1 MKHLT
6 LGCIVRL
13 IARASGVLVAASS
26 PAPGQT
32 TNASLVLRGA
42 TIYTAPDNPRI
53 ADGVVI
59 IRDGKIAAVGRRS
72 EIPAPAGMPVLEL
85 TGLVLVPGFWNS
97 HVHFS
102 GTQWAGADTAAP
114 ARLAESVR
122 AMLTRWGFTTVFDT
136 GSELENTLAL
146 KRRIEAGAVDGPK
159 IFTTGDI
166 LFPVGAPLPV
176 GAPRVRF
183 RVAAPNEA
191 VAATTTLLDGGADAI
206 KVYAQAFWDL
216 SLKLSPDVLAAVV
229 AEAHRRNVQV
239 FAHPSN
245 RDGLYNAVGAGV
257 DVLVHTTPQIG
268 PWGNEL
274 VARMKASNIALIP
287 TLKLWR
293 FEGVRERVP
302 APDIEA
308 FQRRGIAQLRE
319 YHSAGGAILF
329 GTDVG
334 YMTDFSTLEEFQKM
348 SEAGMGFRDILA
360 SLTVTP
366 AARRGLGASTGK
378 VAVGFDGD
386 LVVLGSDP
394 ARSVDAFADVAYTIR
409 AGRVIYRS
417 TRH

>member
-1 MKHLT
+1 MKHAT
-6 LGCIVRL
+6 LRRIVRL
-13 IARASGVLVAASS
+13 IAWASGVVVAASA

-42 TIYTAPDNPRI
+42 TIYTAPDNPPI

-102 GTQWAGADTAAP
+102 GTQWAGADTAAA
-114 ARLAESVR
+114 ARLSESVR

-166 LFPVGAPLPV
+166 LFPVGAPRGRFRV
-176 GAPRVRF
+176 GAPD
-183 RVAAPNEA
+183 EA
-191 VAATTTLLDGGADAI
+191 VAATTTLLDSGADAI

-229 AEAHRRNVQV
+229 AQAHRRSVQV

-268 PWGNEL
+268 PWGDEL

-293 FEGVRERVP
+293 FELAREKVP
-302 APDIEA
+302 VPGIET

-319 YHSAGGAILF
+319 YHSAGGAIVF

-348 SEAGMGFRDILA
+348 AEAGMGFRDILA
-360 SLTVTP
+360 SMRTTP
-366 AARRGLGASTGK
+366 AARGGLGASTGK

-386 LVVLGSDP
+386 LVVLASDP
-394 ARSVDAFADVAYTIR
+394 ARSVDAFANVAYTIR
-409 AGRVIYRS
+409 GGRVIYRA
-417 TRH
+417 TRR

>member
-1 MKHLT
+1 MKHAT
-6 LGCIVRL
+6 LGR
-13 IARASGVLVAASS
+13 IARFITGASGVVVAASS

-42 TIYTAPDNPRI
+42 TIYTAPDAPPI

-72 EIPAPAGMPVLEL
+72 EIAAPAGMPVLEL

-102 GTQWAGADTAAP
+102 GTQWAGADTAAS

-176 GAPRVRF
+176 GAPPVRF
-183 RVAAPNEA
+183 RVGSPNEA

-216 SLKLSPDVLAAVV
+216 SLRLSPEVLAAVV
-229 AEAHRRNVQV
+229 AQAHRRNVQV

-274 VARMKASNIALIP
+274 VAKMKASNIALIP

-293 FEGVRERVP
+293 FEGVREKVP
-302 APDIEA
+302 EPGIET

-348 SEAGMGFRDILA
+348 AEAGMGFRDILT
-360 SLTVTP
+360 SLTTTP

-386 LVVLGSDP
+386 LVVLASDP
-394 ARSVDAFADVAYTIR
+394 ARSVDAFANVAYTVR
-409 AGRVIYRS
+409 GGRVIYRA

>member
-1 MKHLT
+1 
-6 LGCIVRL
+6 
-13 IARASGVLVAASS
+13 
-26 PAPGQT
+26 
-32 TNASLVLRGA
+32 
-42 TIYTAPDNPRI
+42 
-53 ADGVVI
+53 
-59 IRDGKIAAVGRRS
+59 
-72 EIPAPAGMPVLEL
+72 VLEL

-146 KRRIEAGAVDGPK
+146 RRRIEAGAVDGPK

-166 LFPVGAPLPV
+166 LFPVGAPRGRFHV
-176 GAPRVRF
+176 GT
-183 RVAAPNEA
+183 PNEA
-191 VAATTTLLDGGADAI
+191 VAATTALLDGGADAI

-216 SLKLSPDVLAAVV
+216 SLKLSPDVRPLSWRKRI
-229 AEAHRRNVQV
+229 AEAFRCSLTRPIVMV
-239 FAHPSN
+239 STTPSV
-245 RDGLYNAVGAGV
+245 RVWMCRPP
-257 DVLVHTTPQIG
+257 TPQIG

-274 VARMKASNIALIP
+274 VAKMKASNIALIP

-293 FEGVRERVP
+293 FELARENVP
-302 APDIEA
+302 APDIET

-360 SLTVTP
+360 SLTTTP

-378 VAVGFDGD
+378 LAVGFDGD

-409 AGRVIYRS
+409 GGRVIYRV
-417 TRH
+417 TRR